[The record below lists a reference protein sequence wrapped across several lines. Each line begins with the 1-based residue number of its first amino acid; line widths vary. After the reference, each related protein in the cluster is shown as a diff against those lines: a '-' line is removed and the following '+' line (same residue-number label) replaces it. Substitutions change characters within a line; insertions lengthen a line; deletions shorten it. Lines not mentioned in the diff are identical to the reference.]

1 MRHILIIFSIF
12 LFSFTIISCAKKSSS
27 DGGSSTT
34 TPVLAEVTPVP
45 NQISNSVP
53 EYTFSS
59 TMNGHIHYPQ
69 PETSVAPQDDWEG
82 NWSPITCWTGRNSN
96 KGGAIYNATS
106 GDNTIYLYPN
116 SLVWDE
122 ELEDYKSITLYDGT
136 YSNYCKLTIY
146 SSTTGAEYADWKGS
160 ETSGAWSNILTVS
173 PFTIGSGVF
182 VAVGNSGN
190 IVRSTDNGTTWDNAT
205 SPTANDLNGI
215 TYGNNIA
222 QNWHKGN
229 YVAVG
234 SSGNIVKSADSTNCK
249 TNWSG
254 SNSGVS
260 PQDEGVICDIGS
272 SFDNKT
278 SPTASHLIRV
288 TFGNNTFVAVGG
300 SGNIVRSDAGG
311 SYYAHNLISFD
322 NVTSPITS
330 NLRGITFG
338 NNIFVA
344 VGRYGKIVRSS
355 DNGTSFDNATSTTAN
370 TLRRITFGNNTF
382 VAVGNGGNIVRSTDN
397 GSSFDNATSPT
408 TNDLYDVGFGNNTFV
423 AVGTNGNIFRSTD
436 DGITWDNAT
445 SPTSNNL
452 NGITYGNYS
461 FVAVGDGGNIVRST
475 DYGSTWD
482 NITSG
487 TSNNLNGVGF

>member
-1 MRHILIIFSIF
+1 MNKVLYIILIS
-12 LFSFTIISCAKKSSS
+12 LFSFTVISCSKKSSTS
-27 DGGSSTT
+27 DGTT
-34 TPVLAEVTPVP
+34 APVIVEVTPVP

-59 TMNGHIHYPQ
+59 T
-69 PETSVAPQDDWEG
+69 
-82 NWSPITCWTGRNSN
+82 
-96 KGGAIYNATS
+96 KGGTITYEAPMFIWGLERGYCSGGRGGLSQYERTSSATV
-106 GDNTIYLYPN
+106 GINTINLYGI
-116 SLVWDE
+116 
-122 ELEDYKSITLYDGT
+122 YIRSISVEGFFRNWTLQDGT
-136 YSNYCKLTIY
+136 YSNCKIIVTDAIGNASNTLTI
-146 SSTTGAEYADWKGS
+146 T
-160 ETSGAWSNILTVS
+160 
-173 PFTIGSGVF
+173 PFTVGSGVF
-182 VAVGNSGN
+182 VAVGNSGT

-205 SPTANDLNGI
+205 SPTANNLKGV
-215 TYGNNIA
+215 TYGPWLPGNT
-222 QNWHKGN
+222 HKGN

-234 SSGNIVKSADSTNCK
+234 SSGNIVATDYISSDSSSNCLTNQ
-249 TNWSG
+249 
-254 SNSGVS
+254 GVS

-272 SFDNKT
+272 SFDNAT
-278 SPTASHLIRV
+278 NYSGTNDLQRV
-288 TFGNNTFVAVGG
+288 AFGNNTFVAVGG

-311 SYYAHNLISFD
+311 SYYSHNLISFD

-382 VAVGNGGNIVRSTDN
+382 VAVGDGGNIVRSTDN
-397 GSSFDNATSPT
+397 GSSFDNVTSPT
-408 TNDLYDVGFGNNTFV
+408 ANDLYDVGFGKNTFV
-423 AVGTNGNIFRSTD
+423 AVGTNGNILRSTD
-436 DGITWDNAT
+436 DGITWDNVT
-445 SPTSNNL
+445 SPTANDL

-461 FVAVGDGGNIVRST
+461 FVAVGDGGNIVRSM

-487 TSNNLNGVGF
+487 TSNNLNGVTF

>member
-1 MRHILIIFSIF
+1 MRHILIISSVF

-45 NQISNSVP
+45 NQISNSTP

-59 TMNGHIHYPQ
+59 TRNGYIYYPQ
-69 PETSVAPQDDWEG
+69 PESSVAPQDDWEG
-82 NWSPITCWTGRNSN
+82 NWSPITCWGGR
-96 KGGAIYNATS
+96 GGVSQYEITSDAVS
-106 GDNTIYLYPN
+106 GDNTINLYNRGLQGVKP
-116 SLVWDE
+116 
-122 ELEDYKSITLYDGT
+122 EDGSFWKQVTLFDGT
-136 YSNYCKLTIY
+136 YSDYCKITI
-146 SSTTGAEYADWKGS
+146 STWDSVAGME
-160 ETSGAWSNILTVS
+160 WSNILTVS
-173 PFTIGSGVF
+173 PFTVGSGVF
-182 VAVGNSGN
+182 VAVGDNGN

-215 TYGNNIA
+215 AYGNNIT

-278 SPTASHLIRV
+278 SPTTSGLIRV

-300 SGNIVRSDAGG
+300 SGTIVRSDAGG
-311 SYYAHNLISFD
+311 SYNFHNLISFD

-344 VGRYGKIVRSS
+344 VGRYGYILRSS
-355 DNGTSFDNATSTTAN
+355 DNGTSFDNATSPTAN
-370 TLRRITFGNNTF
+370 TLKRITFGNNTF
-382 VAVGNGGNIVRSTDN
+382 VAVGNEGNIVRSTDN
-397 GSSFDNATSPT
+397 GLSFDNATSPT
-408 TNDLYDVGFGNNTFV
+408 ANDLYDVVFGNNTFV
-423 AVGTNGNIFRSTD
+423 AVGNEGNILRSTD

-445 SPTSNNL
+445 SPTANDL
-452 NGITYGNYS
+452 NGIPTGTIPS
-461 FVAVGDGGNIVRST
+461 WQWVMEE
-475 DYGSTWD
+475 
-482 NITSG
+482 TS
-487 TSNNLNGVGF
+487 